1 MAAIRVFAPAAL
13 AFSLMAQ
20 VWPGGGPL
28 PRTGPQIPNPIPRRA
43 PRDAKKTQEAPVS
56 EYRGMVKSATADAL
70 DVTLPDTRI
79 LTFRLTKDTKYWKGG
94 AAVDRSELK
103 PGAEVRVEARRRE
116 EGPLEALK
124 VELLK
129 PPQAGPEEAPAPA
142 VAELPP
148 PDPDEAPP
156 RLQRGRPA
164 PRPASRAPVE
174 DAAVVPPP
182 APEPPDEFLE
192 QARHM
197 SLTFSESLPNYL
209 CRQTTTR
216 YESQTR
222 KPNWVP
228 LDVVSADL
236 VYEDGKESYRNIR
249 INDKPLK
256 KGAEEPPGTWST
268 GEFASTLLDL
278 FSPATAAQFRRV
290 KDSTAAGRPAV
301 IYDFRVEQPN
311 SHWRVTV
318 GPETAYPP
326 YKGSLWIDKE
336 TRRVLRIEMQS
347 IRLPDEF
354 PVDKIEWAV
363 DYDFVRIGGQPY
375 LLPVHAEN
383 LACFRGGWTCTRNVI
398 DFRNYRKF
406 ASESQILITDSTI
419 TYDEGAEPKPP
430 SKPK

>member
-1 MAAIRVFAPAAL
+1 MAVLRVFAPAAL
-13 AFSLMAQ
+13 AFSLMGQ

-43 PRDAKKTQEAPVS
+43 PRDGKTQQAPVL
-56 EYRGMVKSATADAL
+56 EYRGMVKSIGAETL
-70 DVTLPDTRI
+70 DVVLADTRI
-79 LTFRLTKDTKYWKGG
+79 LTLRLSRETKYWKNG
-94 AAVDRSELK
+94 APAERSELK

-116 EGPLEALK
+116 EGALEALK

-129 PPQAGPEEAPAPA
+129 APPASPQEPPAPT
-142 VAELPP
+142 VTPLPP
-148 PDPDEAPP
+148 PDEDDAPP
-156 RLQRGRPA
+156 KLQRGRPA
-164 PRPASRAPVE
+164 PRPSSGAPVE
-174 DAAVVPPP
+174 EPAAVAPPP
-182 APEPPDEFLE
+182 PESPDEFLE
-192 QARHM
+192 QARTTAL
-197 SLTFSESLPNYL
+197 SFSESLPNYL
-209 CRQTTTR
+209 CRQTTAR

-228 LDVVSADL
+228 LDVVTADL

-311 SHWRVTV
+311 SHWRVSV
-318 GPETAYPP
+318 GPETAYPA

-383 LACFRGGWTCTRNVI
+383 LACFRGGWTCTRNAL

-406 ASESQILITDSTI
+406 TSESQLLVTDSTI
-419 TYDEGAEPKPP
+419 TYDEGGEPKAPT
-430 SKPK
+430 KPK

>member
-1 MAAIRVFAPAAL
+1 MAVTRMFAPAAL

-28 PRTGPQIPNPIPRRA
+28 PRTGPQIPNPIPRRV
-43 PRDAKKTQEAPVS
+43 PRDGKTQQVPAV
-56 EYRGMVKSATADAL
+56 EYRGTVKSISLETLTVA
-70 DVTLPDTRI
+70 LPDTRI
-79 LTFRLTKDTKYWKGG
+79 LTFRLTKETKYWKGG
-94 AAVDRSELK
+94 AAVDRTELRV
-103 PGAEVRVEARRRE
+103 GVEVRVEAQRRG
-116 EGPLEALK
+116 EGLLEALK
-124 VELLK
+124 VELWK
-129 PPQAGPEEAPAPA
+129 APPGEPEEAPAPA
-142 VAELPP
+142 VTQPP

-164 PRPASRAPVE
+164 PRPASRAPV
-174 DAAVVPPP
+174 DDPAAVSPPT
-182 APEPPDEFLE
+182 PEPPDEFLE
-192 QARHM
+192 QSRRM
-197 SLTFSESLPNYL
+197 SLSFSESLPNYL

-228 LDVVSADL
+228 LDVATADL

-256 KGAEEPPGTWST
+256 KGTEEPPGTWST

-278 FSPATAAQFRRV
+278 FSPATAAQFRRI

-311 SHWRVTV
+311 SHWRVSA

-354 PVDKIEWAV
+354 PVEKMEWAV

-406 ASESQILITDSTI
+406 TSESQILITDSAI
-419 TYDEGAEPKPP
+419 TYDESAEPKPP
-430 SKPK
+430 AKPK